1 MDGPPALDRL
11 PRFSTI
17 GRAERANLL
26 SALYRPLSGYL
37 GGIHK
42 GGYWVSRLSDEW
54 SRTFGSLHSIPCNSA
69 TSGLLASCLAA
80 GINSD
85 STVWTT
91 AYSMS
96 ATAACARVLGA
107 RIVFID

>member
-1 MDGPPALDRL
+1 MDETFGAGLSESPTESQRDNQTDRAIRQERGQMDEPPALDRL
-11 PRFSTI
+11 PRFSTV

-69 TSGLLASCLAA
+69 TSGLLAACL
-80 GINSD
+80 
-85 STVWTT
+85 
-91 AYSMS
+91 
-96 ATAACARVLGA
+96 
-107 RIVFID
+107 